1 MPLAYSIVKLI
12 LFTVLLHCYFRNKG
26 RVLPLI
32 RKEFQVHDKEYMGI
46 LNNNIARKNDSLH
59 WIELDEVDY
68 YRTSASV
75 SISVTRAAATATPS
89 TATPSCTTTSTCCR
103 DRSTAIILPSTA
115 CFDSSSKRPESG
127 FQSSQF

>member
-1 MPLAYSIVKLI
+1 M
-12 LFTVLLHCYFRNKG
+12 
-26 RVLPLI
+26 LPLI
-32 RKEFQVHDKEYMGI
+32 CKEIQVHVKEYIEI
-46 LNNNIARKNDSLH
+46 LNNKVARKNDSLH

-89 TATPSCTTTSTCCR
+89 TATPTCTTTSTCCR

-115 CFDSSSKRPESG
+115 CFDTSSK
-127 FQSSQF
+127 